1 MLLAAPLG
9 DVRQMPPRSIPA
21 LFMALCQPTP
31 RVSSNPLSSFTPIL
45 PHELW
50 SEIFQLATL
59 IPDELEISHMFC
71 PSVFGDQ
78 SGHRRQLAAWKEVL
92 PLRVAIQSV
101 SRLWHFIGV
110 ELLYQSFHDD
120 SQRRSLQL
128 LASTLRVK
136 PSYGVLVKHLTL
148 RLSMFNT
155 INADAIFIL
164 RSCPNVLILSTKVST
179 TSIPEMF
186 WDACSLLTSLRLLQ
200 VDVHYI
206 TDCPGAL
213 PPPVPV
219 GPFILPNL
227 RHFHLN
233 SRFDRHGILTLE
245 RTLSLPRLTSLSL
258 DLHAESPVPSLCKDL
273 LRRLTHLKIKGRAL
287 LPYLFQAMEFPL
299 LHIFQFDGCQ
309 TPQGTLLSECPN
321 LPIQQ
326 IDILILT
333 LPAFGITHPHILFSR
348 FHEWWASVHC
358 ILTEA
363 RDPTLM
369 PKLKRVIL
377 KEGSTP
383 RIAPNDLF
391 PSYGDLVSCYA
402 PLADVFESRGVELSM
417 RSRDGNW
424 DWEVDVPIRD
434 FILQTESRF

>member
-1 MLLAAPLG
+1 
-9 DVRQMPPRSIPA
+9 
-21 LFMALCQPTP
+21 MALCQPTP
-31 RVSSNPLSSFTPIL
+31 HVSSSPLSNFTPIL
-45 PHELW
+45 PDELW
-50 SEIFQLATL
+50 REIFQHATF

-71 PSVFGDQ
+71 PGVFGDQ
-78 SGHRRQLAAWKEVL
+78 SGRRRQMAAWKEVL

-110 ELLYQSFHDD
+110 EFLYRSFHGNGHL
-120 SQRRSLQL
+120 RSLQL
-128 LASTLRVK
+128 FASTLRVK
-136 PSYGVLVKHLTL
+136 PSYGLLVKRLTL
-148 RLSMFNT
+148 RLSMSNT
-155 INADAIFIL
+155 INADVIFVL
-164 RSCPNVLILSTKVST
+164 RSCPNVLILSTKSST
-179 TSIPEMF
+179 SSIPAMF

-200 VDVHYI
+200 VDVYYLTI
-206 TDCPGAL
+206 RRGAQ
-213 PPPVPV
+213 PPAVPV

-233 SRFDRHGILTLE
+233 SRSDRHGILTLE
-245 RTLSLPRLTSLSL
+245 RTLNLPRLTSLSL
-258 DLHAESPVPSLCKDL
+258 ELHSESPVPSLCKDL